1 MQDQLQTNKLL
12 TNKLPTNKLP
22 TNNYIDNI
30 NNILLRTKTA
40 CEIKE
45 ILNNFE
51 NNKSDLLFKKGIYVY
66 GHPGIGKTQF
76 VTDILKDL
84 NYDIITYNAGD
95 VRNKSIIETITK
107 DNMSDKSIMCLFHK
121 KIQKKA
127 IIMDEIDGMNN
138 GDKGGINAL
147 IKLIRP
153 KKTKRQKSED
163 TTLIPIICIGNY
175 HIDKKINELM
185 KVCNVFE
192 LNKPSNEQIETICN
206 NIMPTMTKNL
216 KVKLIHYIQGDL
228 RKLHNIYHIYC
239 KNDCLLNEYVV
250 DNILKLKSYNEDTK
264 SITNNLFNR
273 NYLMNEHL
281 HVMNETDRTIVALLW
296 HENII
301 DRLEKYNI
309 NSSLPVYLKILDN
322 ICFADYIDRITFQ
335 KQIWV
340 FNEMSS
346 LIKTFYNN
354 RIYHEFTNV
363 DVGTTT
369 PSSASH
375 TTHKPNNKP
384 PCKMTTNK
392 STKPTTQENT
402 QLEPLNN
409 IRFTK
414 VLTKYST
421 EYNNYNFIH
430 NLCQQLG
437 MDKKDLFAFFIS
449 LKNKYTSDAECFTEL
464 LNMFENYEINKL
476 DIQRMYRYL
485 DKSFKDSNTNDEEGV
500 WEMDEDTCEFDC

>member
-1 MQDQLQTNKLL
+1 MDFLSRK
-12 TNKLPTNKLP
+12 
-22 TNNYIDNI
+22 NNCTEYMD
-30 NNILLRTKTA
+30 
-40 CEIKE
+40 
-45 ILNNFE
+45 LNNVLSRNDIAYQIKDILQNFE
-51 NNKSDLLFKKGIYVY
+51 MNKSDLLFRKGIYVY
-66 GHPGIGKTQF
+66 GDPGIGKTQF
-76 VTDILKDL
+76 VTNILKEL

-95 VRNKSIIETITK
+95 IRNKSIIETITK
-107 DNMSDKSIMCLFHK
+107 HNMSDKSIMCLFHK

-185 KVCNVFE
+185 KVCNIFE
-192 LNKPSNEQIETICN
+192 LNKPNNEQIETICSN
-206 NIMPTMTKNL
+206 MMPNIDDKL
-216 KVKLIHYIQGDL
+216 KIKLIHYIQGDL
-228 RKLHNIYHIYC
+228 RKLYNIHNIYC
-239 KNDCLLNEYVV
+239 KNNNILNEYII
-250 DNILKLKSYNEDTK
+250 DNIFKLKSYNENTK
-264 SITNNLFNR
+264 CITNNLLNK
-273 NYLMNEHL
+273 NYALNEHL
-281 HVMNETDRTIVALLW
+281 HIMNETDRTIVALLW
-296 HENII
+296 HENVI
-301 DRLEKYNI
+301 DRLEKYTI
-309 NSSLPVYLKILDN
+309 DETLQTYLKILNN

-346 LIKTFYNN
+346 LIKTFHNN
-354 RIYHEFTNV
+354 NIYHNFMNTCDSMNSKVNAKV
-363 DVGTTT
+363 DVGLKNNNVTL
-369 PSSASH
+369 
-375 TTHKPNNKP
+375 KNNKSKKINKKNQQDKQAI
-384 PCKMTTNK
+384 KMDY
-392 STKPTTQENT
+392 
-402 QLEPLNN
+402 N

-421 EYNNYNFIH
+421 EYNNYNFIQ

-449 LKNKYTSDAECFTEL
+449 LKNKYNNDSLIQL
-464 LNMFENYEINKL
+464 LNLLENYEINKL

-485 DKSFKDSNTNDEEGV
+485 DKTFKESNNDEIDDDGDG
-500 WEMDEDTCEFDC
+500 EMNDVDNDNYDDLE